1 MIMSFTSIRR
11 YLSASFIRSFWQNIS
26 DYFKRKLAS
35 GSRNVN
41 INEVAIIV
49 SEAKYFA
56 FLVYNKIIG
65 RVDLS
70 SGSTLFWAHT
80 DSLNAVIEIVCSW
93 CIQLYRFMYVYD
105 SMSNSMQLEI

>member
-70 SGSTLFWAHT
+70 SGSRFCRMEYTLVRPML
-80 DSLNAVIEIVCSW
+80 SLSRLDCIFLVYTIVS
-93 CIQLYRFMYVYD
+93 FYVR
-105 SMSNSMQLEI
+105 I

>member
-80 DSLNAVIEIVCSW
+80 DSLNAVIESFRLYILGIYN
-93 CIQLYRFMYVYD
+93 CIDLYTYMI
-105 SMSNSMQLEI
+105 QIEI